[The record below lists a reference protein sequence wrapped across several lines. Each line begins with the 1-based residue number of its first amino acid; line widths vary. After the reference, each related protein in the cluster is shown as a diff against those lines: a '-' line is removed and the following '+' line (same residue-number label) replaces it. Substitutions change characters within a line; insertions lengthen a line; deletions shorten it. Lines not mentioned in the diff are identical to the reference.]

1 MFHADREVGLST
13 RAVHAGQRHRQPH
26 AAITAPIFPTATYVF
41 RDTAELHQHF
51 LGEIEREEYGR
62 YGNPTVREAEQK
74 LAALDGAE
82 DCALFS
88 SGMAA
93 ITTALFAMLRAG
105 SHVVMTSDCY
115 RRTRQF
121 VTQTLGKFGVEAT
134 LVEPG
139 DLAALEAAIRPG
151 VTRLILAESPT
162 NPYLRVADIE
172 AIAAIKRRHRGVKLM
187 IDATFATP
195 INQRPLEL
203 GADLV
208 VHSCTKYL
216 GGHNDLLA
224 GSIAGDEA
232 LIGAIR
238 ELRGQLGGVLDP
250 HAAYLLIRGVKTLAL
265 RVAQQNKTALA
276 MARMLEAHPNV
287 ERVFYPGL
295 ESHPEHAIAR
305 AQMSGFGGVISF
317 LVRGDLDAVSRF
329 IDACTIPQIGPSLG
343 GVESLIEQPALM
355 SFYEMTTE
363 QREAIGIRDNLV
375 RFAIGIEDT
384 DDLIADIRQ
393 ALEALNP

>member
-1 MFHADREVGLST
+1 MAHHDDLSHGPST

-26 AAITAPIFPTATYVF
+26 AAITAPISATATYVF
-41 RDTAELHQHF
+41 DDTAELHRHF
-51 LGEIEREEYGR
+51 QGEISREEYGR
-62 YGNPTVREAEQK
+62 YGNPTVIEAERK
-74 LAALDGAE
+74 LAELDGAE
-82 DCALFS
+82 ACALFG

-93 ITTALFAMLRAG
+93 ITTTLLAMLRSG
-105 SHVVMTSDCY
+105 NHVVMTSDCY

-121 VTQTLGKFGVEAT
+121 VTKTMDRFGVEAT

-139 DLAALEAAIRPG
+139 DLDALEAAIRPG
-151 VTRLILAESPT
+151 VTKLIIAESPT
-162 NPYLRVADIE
+162 NPYLRVADL
-172 AIAAIKRRHRGVKLM
+172 AKIAEIKRRHRGVKLM

-224 GSIAGDEA
+224 GSIAGSEA

-238 ELRGQLGGVLDP
+238 DFRGQLGGVLDP
-250 HAAYLLIRGVKTLAL
+250 HAAYLLIRGIKTLAL
-265 RVAQQNKTALA
+265 RVARQNDSALA
-276 MARMLEAHPNV
+276 IARFLEAHPKV

-295 ESHPEHAIAR
+295 ESHPEHHIAR
-305 AQMSGFGGVISF
+305 AQMSGFGGVVSF
-317 LVRGDLDAVSRF
+317 LVRGDVDTVSRF

-355 SFYEMTTE
+355 SFYELTTE

-384 DDLIADIRQ
+384 ADLIHDLTT
-393 ALEALNP
+393 ALEAV